1 MKKLLLCLVIV
12 FVSVF
17 SLTSCK
23 KKQKL
28 YLLNWNEYLNGD
40 LVTKFE
46 KKFNCSIV
54 HLPSE
59 SNEDMYTVISNGQ
72 YAVDVAIPSD
82 YMIQKLV
89 NENLLNKLD
98 FSKMSNYQ
106 SEMFDEN
113 LTNLRKSYFK
123 DNELYAVPYFW
134 GTIGIMYNDRTA
146 GLEQKIK
153 DNGWAVFFDDTLV
166 DKNQVKIGMYNN
178 PRDAIAVAELY
189 LGYSLNETDSTKLNR
204 VQDLLMNQN
213 KTFDVKYASD
223 DLKKWVAGGKNLDY
237 AMVYSG
243 DFFDQLYILEED
255 EEISAELIDHLS
267 NNNNIWIEAVN
278 NLQSTNHSEVKLE
291 HNITTI
297 LKQVGIPAHLKGYM
311 YLRTA
316 ILMVYSDI
324 ELLGQITKRLYPNI
338 ARQYST
344 TASRVEK
351 AIRHAIENSWNQ
363 GDKRK
368 INTIIRA
375 AQILLKENQ
384 QILNLL
390 Q

>member
-1 MKKLLLCLVIV
+1 MKKLLLCFVIV

-89 NENLLNKLD
+89 NEKLLHKLD
-98 FSKMSNYQ
+98 FNKMSNYQ
-106 SEMFDEN
+106 SDMFDEN
-113 LTNLRKSYFK
+113 LTKLRKSYFE
-123 DNELYAVPYFW
+123 DNESYAVPYFW

-153 DNGWAVFFDDTLV
+153 DNGWDVFFDDTLV
-166 DKNQVKIGMYNN
+166 DKNQIKMGMYNN

-189 LGYSLNETDSTKLNR
+189 LGYSLNETDSTKLNN
-204 VQDLLMNQN
+204 VQNLLINQSR
-213 KTFDVKYASD
+213 TFDVKYASD
-223 DLKKWVAGGKNLDY
+223 DLKKWVAGGKNLDF

-255 EEISAELIDHLS
+255 GSDQYINMYVPDNTNLYFDAMVIPTTSKNPDLAYELINFMLDTD
-267 NNNNIWIEAVN
+267 NIVENVSYVGYCPCTKASIEALKN
-278 NLQSTNHSEVKLE
+278 DEYYSQLLETYPAFYPGNAINGEIYYDLGDDIYKKL
-291 HNITTI
+291 T
-297 LKQVGIPAHLKGYM
+297 
-311 YLRTA
+311 
-316 ILMVYSDI
+316 DI
-324 ELLGQITKRLYPNI
+324 YNAGRN
-338 ARQYST
+338 A
-344 TASRVEK
+344 
-351 AIRHAIENSWNQ
+351 
-363 GDKRK
+363 
-368 INTIIRA
+368 
-375 AQILLKENQ
+375 
-384 QILNLL
+384 
-390 Q
+390 